1 MVGEAAE
8 VGKVAPRGVDVEQV
22 DDLNLFAA
30 ADGISPVGVQDLADC
45 AVFVR
50 RGKSAVASLLAEQA
64 HRSAI
69 KREQSHA
76 CLSYAE
82 RKQII

>member
-1 MVGEAAE
+1 MVGETAE
-8 VGKVAPRGVDVEQV
+8 VGEVAPRRVDVEQV
-22 DDLNLFAA
+22 DDLDVLRACY
-30 ADGISPVGVQDLADC
+30 GLPPVGIEDVPDC

-50 RGKSAVASLLAEQA
+50 RRKSAVAFLLAEQA
-64 HRSAI
+64 HKSAI
-69 KREQSHA
+69 KREQNQA